1 MKEKYAQN
9 LQVRHEKWGK
19 TNWNDNNAQTKRK
32 GCKHTKPKGQINWR
46 EINKIRPHAV
56 KVSN

>member
-1 MKEKYAQN
+1 MKNGAKQTGMTTMLKPKEKAANTQN
-9 LQVRHEKWGK
+9 L
-19 TNWNDNNAQTKRK
+19 
-32 GCKHTKPKGQINWR
+32 KGQINWR